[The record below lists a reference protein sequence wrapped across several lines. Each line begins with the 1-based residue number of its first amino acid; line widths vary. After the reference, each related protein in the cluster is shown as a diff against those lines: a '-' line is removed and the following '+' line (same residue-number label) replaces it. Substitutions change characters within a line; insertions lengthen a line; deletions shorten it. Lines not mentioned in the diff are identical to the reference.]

1 MNRKCNILVNFL
13 IAEQHGSKHSTSQ
26 QTFTCSKAA
35 IETLEKGVK
44 HVQNYITDIGMALL
58 LLTLNTFSH
67 FF

>member
-13 IAEQHGSKHSTSQ
+13 IAEQHDSKHSTSQ

-44 HVQNYITDIGMALL
+44 HVQN
-58 LLTLNTFSH
+58 
-67 FF
+67 